1 MKKDNIIAEQY
12 VEVIKRKNKWYVEL
26 VVETIN
32 KLKEPVED
40 LRHELGV
47 FDNEDNADDFCE
59 SLRLWYDKPIYKYDL
74 M

>member
-1 MKKDNIIAEQY
+1 MKNQICAEQY
-12 VEVIKRKNKWYVEL
+12 VEVIKRKDKWYVEL

-32 KLKEPVED
+32 NSIEPIED

-47 FDNEDNADDFCE
+47 FDSEDDADDFGE

>member
-1 MKKDNIIAEQY
+1 MKNIICAEQY

-32 KLKEPVED
+32 KFKEPNES

-47 FDNEDNADDFCE
+47 FDSEDDADDFGE

>member
-1 MKKDNIIAEQY
+1 MKNQIYAEQY
-12 VEVIKRKNKWYVEL
+12 VEVTKRKNKWYVEL
-26 VVETIN
+26 IVETIN
-32 KLKEPVED
+32 NLKEPVEA

-47 FDNEDNADDFCE
+47 FESEEEADEFGE

>member
-1 MKKDNIIAEQY
+1 MKNQICAEQY
-12 VEVIKRKNKWYVEL
+12 VEVIKRKDKWYVEL

-32 KLKEPVED
+32 NSIEPIED

-47 FDNEDNADDFCE
+47 FDSEDDADDFGE
-59 SLRLWYDKPIYKYDL
+59 SLRLWYDKPIYKYNL

>member
-1 MKKDNIIAEQY
+1 VKNQICAEQY
-12 VEVIKRKNKWYVEL
+12 VEVIKRKDKWYVEL

-32 KLKEPVED
+32 NSIEPIEY

-47 FDNEDNADDFCE
+47 FDSEDDADDFGE

>member
-1 MKKDNIIAEQY
+1 MKNQICAEQY

-32 KLKEPVED
+32 NSVEPIED

-47 FDNEDNADDFCE
+47 FDSEDDADDFGE

>member
-1 MKKDNIIAEQY
+1 VKNQICAEQY

-32 KLKEPVED
+32 NFKEPVED

-47 FDNEDNADDFCE
+47 FENEDDADDFGE

>member
-1 MKKDNIIAEQY
+1 MKNRIYAEQY

-32 KLKEPVED
+32 KFKEPVEN
-40 LRHELGV
+40 LRQELGV
-47 FDNEDNADDFCE
+47 FESEDDADDFGE

>member
-1 MKKDNIIAEQY
+1 MKNQICAEQY
-12 VEVIKRKNKWYVEL
+12 VEVIKRKDKWYVEL

-32 KLKEPVED
+32 NSVEPIED

-47 FDNEDNADDFCE
+47 FDSEDDADDFGE

>member
-32 KLKEPVED
+32 KLKEPIED

-47 FDNEDNADDFCE
+47 FDNEDDADDFGE